1 MAAFAGLA
9 QLEHRAARDH
19 FAAMLQE
26 VIDHLLQVE
35 QAGLAIDQRHQVH
48 PEGVLQLRV
57 LVQVVQHN
65 LGHLAALELDDQAHA
80 VLVGL
85 VANIGDTFD
94 LLVVDELGNAFL
106 QRLLVDLVGNR
117 VDDDGL
123 AVALFHVFEVR
134 LGAHDDAAATRA
146 IAFAH
151 AGHAID
157 DAARGEVRRRDD
169 LDEFIDRAGRI
180 AQAIQAA
187 VDHFL
192 QVVRRNIG
200 GHAHGNTRTAVD
212 QQVGQARRQQQRF
225 LFATVVVG
233 AEVHRFLVDVGQQ
246 FVGDL
251 RQADF
256 GVTHRRGVVAVDG
269 AEVALA
275 VDKHI
280 AHGEILRHADN
291 GVINRLVTM
300 GVVLTDN
307 VPDDTRRLLVSAV
320 PVVVQFMHRVE
331 HAPVDGFEPV
341 PHIR

>member
-1 MAAFAGLA
+1 M
-9 QLEHRAARDH
+9 
-19 FAAMLQE
+19 
-26 VIDHLLQVE
+26 
-35 QAGLAIDQRHQVH
+35 
-48 PEGVLQLRV
+48 
-57 LVQVVQHN
+57 
-65 LGHLAALELDDQAHA
+65 
-80 VLVGL
+80 
-85 VANIGDTFD
+85 
-94 LLVVDELGNAFL
+94 
-106 QRLLVDLVGNR
+106 
-117 VDDDGL
+117 

-134 LGAHDDAAATRA
+134 LGAHDDAAATGA

-180 AQAIQAA
+180 AQAVQAA

-192 QVVRRNIG
+192 EVVRRNVG
-200 GHAHGNTRTAVD
+200 GHAHRDARAAVD

-225 LFATVVVG
+225 LFAAVVVG